1 MQTLA
6 LDMTDQQGSP
16 IFCTAAPL
24 FALARGYT
32 TEQQTSLCQVKQ
44 FPPPFL
50 AELTFKHVF
59 SEAGVHAVTGLATTG
74 KEHSPYLLKNNYYYS
89 FLILSICS
97 CSMKKP
103 CLILTKNAVTLLHV

>member
-24 FALARGYT
+24 FALARGYA

-50 AELTFKHVF
+50 AELTFKHIF
-59 SEAGVHAVTGLATTG
+59 SEAGVHAVTG
-74 KEHSPYLLKNNYYYS
+74 
-89 FLILSICS
+89 
-97 CSMKKP
+97 
-103 CLILTKNAVTLLHV
+103 